1 MKTSLKSCD
10 ENNNKGYILEVDIE
24 YPKNLV
30 NLHND
35 SPFSAERKKI
45 RKYNELVYSI
55 HDKENYAV
63 HIRDLKQALSHGL
76 ILKNYIE

>member
-1 MKTSLKSCD
+1 MKTSLKSYD

-45 RKYNELVYSI
+45 RKYNELVCSI
-55 HDKENYAV
+55 HDNENYAV